1 MITEIAMREGQ
12 IEVRRLNLPEWRP
25 VVPLLALNAGDTV
38 RASRDASVVILLSGV
53 RGTVKVDATNSPFQ
67 VPKAVPSA
75 EPNTLRRGW
84 LLLKES
90 VRALL
95 KISNDSDQVPLG
107 TRGHASSVAILTPRN
122 GLVLPDSLVF
132 EWAGDQ
138 PARHTVRIVGP
149 PGLVLERK
157 DVAGPRFVYPAD
169 AVPLIPGV
177 RYQLQVISGV
187 ALPEKAWFEVV
198 DPARAEAVR
207 RDLGELAAA
216 TGSTVSPNTL
226 VTVQVVYL
234 ASQGLFADARLRLI
248 TAVDDQ
254 PDEAT
259 FHYLLGA
266 VYEQL
271 DLPGQAAESFA
282 QARVVGRCRAQR

>member
-1 MITEIAMREGQ
+1 MITEIDMRGGQ

-25 VVPLLALNAGDTV
+25 VAPLFALNVGDTV

-67 VPKAVPSA
+67 VPETVPSA
-75 EPNTLRRGW
+75 ESNTLRRGW

-90 VRALL
+90 VKALL
-95 KISNDSDQVPLG
+95 KISNDSDQVTLG
-107 TRGHASSVAILTPRN
+107 TRGHASSVVILTPRN

-132 EWAGDQ
+132 EWARDQ
-138 PARHTVRIVGP
+138 PGRHTVRIVGP
-149 PGLVLERK
+149 LGLVLERK

-187 ALPEKAWFEVV
+187 APPEKVWFEVV

-207 RDLGELAAA
+207 QDLAELAAA

-226 VTVQVVYL
+226 VTVQVAYL

-248 TAVDDQ
+248 AAVDNQ

-259 FHYLLGA
+259 FHYLLGDL
-266 VYEQL
+266 YERIG
-271 DLPGQAAESFA
+271 LPEQAAESFA
-282 QARVVGRCRAQR
+282 QARVLGSSRVQR